1 MTAIPI
7 DSPVRPNLIAF
18 IERYRA
24 ALERRD
30 LDAVC
35 ANYRLPLPVVRPDR
49 QRTLETARELREEI
63 AKILDFYAWAGM
75 RTVELSQ
82 LHMATHDV
90 GLDLATVTWRPRDA
104 EGREIAAIDQT
115 FAIRRTRDGARIAA
129 VIAHN
134 EERRRLP
141 IIRESLASMEDTE

>member
-7 DSPVRPNLIAF
+7 DGPGRPNLVGF
-18 IERYRA
+18 VERYRA

-35 ANYRLPLPVVRPDR
+35 ASYRLPLPVIRPDR
-49 QRTLETARELREEI
+49 QRTLETMEELREEI

-82 LHMATHDV
+82 LHMATHEP
-90 GLDLATVTWRPRDA
+90 GLDVATVTWRPRDA
-104 EGREIAAIDQT
+104 EGREVAAIDQT
-115 FAIRRTRDGARIAA
+115 FAIRRTREGARIAA

-141 IIRESLASMEDTE
+141 IIRESLASLGSET